1 MMTISDDGDGKDE
14 DDGDGGMI
22 RIFVSF

>member
-1 MMTISDDGDGKDE
+1 MTISDDGDGKDE

>member
-1 MMTISDDGDGKDE
+1 MTISDDGDGKDE

-22 RIFVSF
+22 RIFASFY